1 MTPKDSD
8 RDPKE
13 LYQERVER
21 IADTVAL
28 KETDR
33 VPYIYLTRFWN
44 AKLVDMTS
52 KETMYDVEKSISSNR
67 KAIELLQPDAFGAA
81 NYAYGQALEKL
92 DYHPLEWPGGGAAA
106 DDVCFQYID
115 KELMV
120 PDEYDEYLF
129 DPTAFYLQKYLP
141 RIATGFEG
149 LKHFPNFPTLSEW
162 NIIYNLRA
170 FANPELQESFKTLME
185 VGEMVDH
192 SMTKMT
198 EFIKEMMEAGYPM
211 AIGGFCKAPYDHI
224 VDFLRGSKGG
234 MLDMFRHKDK
244 LLETIDKA
252 RLLLNT
258 NVVEGAKLV
267 GCPYVFIPLHW
278 GLDGFMSPDQFNE
291 FYWPSLRQTIHD
303 LIDAEMTPVILWEGD
318 CTTRLEFIGDIPPG
332 KAIYWFERTDLHTTK
347 DVLGDVVCLRGNVP
361 PSLLN
366 TGTVDEVNAY
376 CKDLIEYVGKG
387 GGFILDGAASITDE
401 APIEN
406 VVAMAESV
414 RKYANK

>member
-1 MTPKDSD
+1 
-8 RDPKE
+8 
-13 LYQERVER
+13 
-21 IADTVAL
+21 
-28 KETDR
+28 
-33 VPYIYLTRFWN
+33 
-44 AKLVDMTS
+44 
-52 KETMYDVEKSISSNR
+52 
-67 KAIELLQPDAFGAA
+67 
-81 NYAYGQALEKL
+81 
-92 DYHPLEWPGGGAAA
+92 
-106 DDVCFQYID
+106 
-115 KELMV
+115 
-120 PDEYDEYLF
+120 
-129 DPTAFYLQKYLP
+129 
-141 RIATGFEG
+141 
-149 LKHFPNFPTLSEW
+149 
-162 NIIYNLRA
+162 
-170 FANPELQESFKTLME
+170 
-185 VGEMVDH
+185 
-192 SMTKMT
+192 
-198 EFIKEMMEAGYPM
+198 
-211 AIGGFCKAPYDHI
+211 
-224 VDFLRGSKGG
+224 LRGSKGG

-406 VVAMAESV
+406 IVAMAESV